1 MCIKHERAFRKE
13 LVKEPARVT
22 PMKFHVDTRIWHD
35 KKNKMPPRLQ
45 TRLKNEEIRRQVDA
59 MRSIGIIRDS
69 QASYWSQV
77 LLTPKPNGKWRF
89 CIDYRNL
96 NEATESFGWPI
107 PNIPVMLQRFGAYQ
121 AKFFAIFDFTQ
132 GYFQCPMSDDSRPYT
147 AFRTQFGLYE
157 WNRVPMG
164 LKSAGS
170 YFQHVM
176 SSSVLGGMIYTM
188 LELYI
193 DDCIIFASSEDELV
207 DRVDKFL
214 TRVIEHNITVNP
226 DKTRMGLE
234 QIEYVGHV
242 LDAYGMHFTQDKLD
256 GVKNFPLPRTPKELR
271 GFIGLVNY
279 FCNHIRQHSELMRPL
294 RNILPENNRQ
304 SLKWTAEAI
313 TAFEDAKIAVS
324 NCPKLFFMDTEAEVV
339 LCTDASDYGL
349 GAYLYQI
356 KDGKEYPVM
365 FISKS
370 FNT

>member
-1 MCIKHERAFRKE
+1 VGHDHVHVLLGSDIPANQADAEQEEGSVAPAEYWEPWLNTDINGSQAMTYRETNPNIPVNIFGTSQLQVRLRQMCEKHERAFRRE
-13 LVKEPARVT
+13 LVQEPARVA
-22 PMKFHVDTRIWHD
+22 PMKFNVETKIWHD

-157 WNRVPMG
+157 WNRVSMG

-234 QIEYVGHV
+234 RNALH
-242 LDAYGMHFTQDKLD
+242 
-256 GVKNFPLPRTPKELR
+256 PR
-271 GFIGLVNY
+271 
-279 FCNHIRQHSELMRPL
+279 
-294 RNILPENNRQ
+294 
-304 SLKWTAEAI
+304 
-313 TAFEDAKIAVS
+313 
-324 NCPKLFFMDTEAEVV
+324 
-339 LCTDASDYGL
+339 
-349 GAYLYQI
+349 
-356 KDGKEYPVM
+356 
-365 FISKS
+365 
-370 FNT
+370 